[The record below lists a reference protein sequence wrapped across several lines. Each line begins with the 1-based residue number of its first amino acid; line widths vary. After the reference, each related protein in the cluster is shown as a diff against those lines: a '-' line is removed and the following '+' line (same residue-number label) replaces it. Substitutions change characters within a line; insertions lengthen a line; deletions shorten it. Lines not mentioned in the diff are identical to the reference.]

1 MTDDFFQAAYGSPS
15 IETMLAVTYD
25 AGVNGGKISLPRL
38 VQVMCETPAKLF
50 GLYPRKGTLA
60 ADSDADLVIWDPT
73 RVHTLS
79 AATQHSGCDYTLYE
93 GRQVTGAPVLTMQ
106 RGAAIVEDGKL
117 VASPGRAHFLAT
129 DTSHLYI

>member
-1 MTDDFFQAAYGSPS
+1 
-15 IETMLAVTYD
+15 MLTVTYD
-25 AGVNGGKISLPRL
+25 AGVNGGRISLPRL
-38 VQVMCETPAKLF
+38 VQVMETPAKLF

-60 ADSDADLVIWDPT
+60 AGSDADLVIWDPT

-106 RGAAIVEDGKL
+106 RGAAMVEDGKL
-117 VASPGRAHFLAT
+117 VASRAGAIPGHGH
-129 DTSHLYI
+129 SHLYV